1 MDEMAVHVHVTS
13 VLHDTPLILQKKIA
27 AKVAKFT
34 KCLCIYLSTDPC
46 THYAISIQPNL
57 ASLPSSW
64 RQFMSQSSTMPLS
77 WGIATLLNRTPTD

>member
-34 KCLCIYLSTDPC
+34 KC
-46 THYAISIQPNL
+46 
-57 ASLPSSW
+57 
-64 RQFMSQSSTMPLS
+64 
-77 WGIATLLNRTPTD
+77 